1 MIMEISSWENELQ
14 MVDFPLLCLIPEGIR
29 KYVKTKPDRISQ
41 NMNLEDCWWFWRLW
55 LQDFLL
61 FLRSTPAPAFDILPM
76 FTCTLQMLAKV
87 EQGRNNKSFR
97 IKQVSYRNQSWLP
110 KKFKTFRSS
119 EMVMLYLRSWQFRF
133 PNQHYSTYRSWVNS
147 SKPRMEAEDEETR
160 NKCQLWKPKLMRCT
174 VVFSDVDLSVLI
186 SRIHGTEA
194 WFTVNYNIWLV
205 VSTILKNISQR
216 EGLSHILWKIFKK
229 NVWNHQPDML
239 CCWTPNIPRPQ
250 RFFKA
255 TPASRC
261 CSLVPI
267 QSFMEPCWSTQS
279 TQDTRNV

>member
-1 MIMEISSWENELQ
+1 MIMEISSWENEVQ

-87 EQGRNNKSFR
+87 GQGRNNKSFR
-97 IKQVSYRNQSWLP
+97 IKQVSYRNQSWPP

-216 EGLSHILWKIFKK
+216 EGLSHILWNILKKCLKPPTRYAMLLNSKHSKTTKIFQSHARLK
-229 NVWNHQPDML
+229 VLFP
-239 CCWTPNIPRPQ
+239 
-250 RFFKA
+250 
-255 TPASRC
+255 
-261 CSLVPI
+261 CSYPEIFCVNWFL
-267 QSFMEPCWSTQS
+267 
-279 TQDTRNV
+279 

>member
-1 MIMEISSWENELQ
+1 MFDTRGYSKICQNKARQ
-14 MVDFPLLCLIPEGIR
+14 NIPEYEFGG
-29 KYVKTKPDRISQ
+29 
-41 NMNLEDCWWFWRLW
+41 CWWFWRLW

-174 VVFSDVDLSVLI
+174 VVFSDVDLCVLI

-216 EGLSHILWKIFKK
+216 EGLSHILWKILKK